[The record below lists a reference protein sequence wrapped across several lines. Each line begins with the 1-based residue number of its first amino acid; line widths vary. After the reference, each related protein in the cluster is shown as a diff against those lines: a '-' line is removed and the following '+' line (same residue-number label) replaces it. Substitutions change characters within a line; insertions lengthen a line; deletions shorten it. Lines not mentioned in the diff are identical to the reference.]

1 MSRGLL
7 FSWTQCTIWGG
18 GSIWP
23 HSLGITCSRSVQWSQ
38 NGVGHHNTAEGWH
51 RNGNRPELETFGWIR
66 CSGYGSHN
74 HYKMMED
81 MMKLAASCDSSQLTS
96 ARRSIIHKT
105 DIWIPVSWQQSTI
118 RPTTTTTYN
127 DFLLYTRKNFN
138 ITPSN
143 SRQILD
149 KQWHLLTPTNNSNT
163 PTLYV
168 VGVAYRKVNIPLDRR
183 FRTIRRCRWMNNNN
197 E

>member
-1 MSRGLL
+1 MDQ
-7 FSWTQCTIWGG
+7 TT
-18 GSIWP
+18 
-23 HSLGITCSRSVQWSQ
+23 
-38 NGVGHHNTAEGWH
+38 
-51 RNGNRPELETFGWIR
+51 
-66 CSGYGSHN
+66 HN

-96 ARRSIIHKT
+96 ARRSKIHKT

-183 FRTIRRCRWMNNNN
+183 FRTIRRCRWM
-197 E
+197 